1 MTETK
6 SRPGVVLRFR
16 DGTVVRGRLVDPF
29 EPGERA
35 VEAVTEDGNRL
46 SVALDDL
53 KAIFFLKD
61 PKKRRYEMELGV
73 AVEEKELGAPA
84 RVVFQDGEIMHGQI
98 ESYSMAEGGFF
109 LYPSNRESNNEKVFV
124 VAGALTSLAIEG

>member
-1 MTETK
+1 MTESI

-16 DGTVVRGRLVDPF
+16 DGKVVRGRLADPF
-29 EPGERA
+29 EPGDRA

-46 SVALDDL
+46 SVSLDEL

-61 PKKRRYEMELGV
+61 PKKRRYEMEFGV
-73 AVEEKELGAPA
+73 TEEKHLGAPA

-98 ESYSMAEGGFF
+98 ETYSMADGGFF
-109 LYPSNRESNNEKVFV
+109 IYPANRDSNNEKVFV
-124 VAGALTSLAIEG
+124 IAGALTSLAIEG